1 MQTKMET
8 REEIVNNQG
17 VKKEMMNLMERN
29 DEDLARITE
38 GAELMWQPPEGEAEE
53 TEYKRH
59 LL

>member
-1 MQTKMET
+1 MET